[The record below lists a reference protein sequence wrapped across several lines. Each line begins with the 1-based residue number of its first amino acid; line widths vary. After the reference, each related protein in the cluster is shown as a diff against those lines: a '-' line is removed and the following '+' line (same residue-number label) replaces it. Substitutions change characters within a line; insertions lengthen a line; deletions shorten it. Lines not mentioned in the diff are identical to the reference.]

1 MKWTKRSIY
10 SGIIREKEL
19 PITQEQIDQ
28 YESGIPLDLCM
39 PNLSQAD
46 RTFFVSGITDEDWD
60 EMEKDSSSV
69 SVGDKLDK

>member
-10 SGIIREKEL
+10 SGIVREKEL

-28 YESGIPLDLCM
+28 YESGIPIDLCM
-39 PNLSQAD
+39 PHLSQAD

-69 SVGDKLDK
+69 SVGDRLDK